1 MKPETKNN
9 IITATLLAVTALLT
23 CALAPSVATAQQP
36 EPQSARGRLAGVWE
50 SNVTITN
57 CQTGAV
63 LASFRGLGK
72 FDPDGGLEQMNN
84 MPPALGK
91 IGLGSWQYT
100 GAQHYVATFE
110 FFRFDATGAYSG
122 IQKVT
127 RDIVLVPGSNTF
139 TSTIAFISYDLNGNP
154 IATGCGTET
163 ATRVID

>member
-1 MKPETKNN
+1 MKPKTKNN
-9 IITATLLAVTALLT
+9 ILAASILAVTALLACT
-23 CALAPSVATAQQP
+23 LAPSMATAQRP
-36 EPQSARGRLAGVWE
+36 DPQSAHGRLAGVWE

-63 LASFRGLGK
+63 LVSFRGLGK

-127 RDIVLVPGSNTF
+127 RDIELVPGSNTF
-139 TSTIAFISYDLNGNP
+139 TSTIAFISYDVNGNP